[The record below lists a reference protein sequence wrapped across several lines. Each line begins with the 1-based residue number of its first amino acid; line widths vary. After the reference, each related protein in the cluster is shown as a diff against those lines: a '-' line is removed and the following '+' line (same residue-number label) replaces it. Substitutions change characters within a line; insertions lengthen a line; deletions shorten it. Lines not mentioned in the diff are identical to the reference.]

1 MIGFTAARVSFF
13 ETTIQTDDKKCR
25 IAGNKGCKGWSEK
38 GGGWGSNANSA
49 FVFPPPPLFVAQ
61 VTPALQIGP
70 GQPSRW
76 KSQGQ
81 DIEKNQI
88 SWIIFKS
95 EEAYSPPNFHIL
107 RWTLLREIGAGKSI
121 KQEGRHFSTWFVTL
135 SGLGPT
141 SYHLCTFCTFEL
153 IRQHHRPVSVGVKRD
168 RDDFKSS
175 VFLLL
180 NFPSLVD
187 CFSLLQT
194 APEVGRKRESK
205 LTLSELQKK
214 FIFHSQ

>member
-95 EEAYSPPNFHIL
+95 EEAYSQPNFHIL

-121 KQEGRHFSTWFVTL
+121 KQEGGHFSTWFVCVTL
-135 SGLGPT
+135 SGPHFL
-141 SYHLCTFCTFEL
+141 SFVYFLYFWAYSSAS
-153 IRQHHRPVSVGVKRD
+153 QASVSGG
-168 RDDFKSS
+168 
-175 VFLLL
+175 
-180 NFPSLVD
+180 
-187 CFSLLQT
+187 QT
-194 APEVGRKRESK
+194 GSRW
-205 LTLSELQKK
+205 L
-214 FIFHSQ
+214 